1 MMFEN
6 DNNAKDT
13 PRYQPPTG
21 YAPNAAQT
29 PASRWP
35 EPAVGQGWGALPT
48 NGWDNSAPNNW
59 QQYAPSGYTPG
70 VPFAP
75 DPQAEAYK
83 RAAKRVQ
90 AKLDFYRHLASY
102 VIVNAALWIVA
113 FMTTW
118 GVSSWTAKFWPIWI
132 TVFWG
137 IGLASQAWQVFGPG
151 EHMKERM
158 IEEEMRKMQR

>member
-1 MMFEN
+1 MFEN
-6 DNNAKDT
+6 DNMKDT
-13 PRYQPPTG
+13 PRYQPPSG
-21 YAPNAAQT
+21 YIPDNRQNFG
-29 PASRWP
+29 SRWP
-35 EPAVGQGWGALPT
+35 EPAAGQGWGTPPVT
-48 NGWDNSAPNNW
+48 QPWDNPGSGAGAW
-59 QQYAPSGYTPG
+59 QQYAPPGYAPAA
-70 VPFAP
+70 PIP

-90 AKLDFYRHLASY
+90 AKIDFYRHLASY
-102 VIVNAALWIVA
+102 LIVNVALWTVA

-151 EHMKERM
+151 ENMKERM

>member
-1 MMFEN
+1 MFDN
-6 DNNAKDT
+6 DNLKDT

-21 YAPNAAQT
+21 YT
-29 PASRWP
+29 PTAGQSSASRWP
-35 EPAVGQGWGALPT
+35 EPAAGQGWGMPPV
-48 NGWDNSAPNNW
+48 NGWDTSAPGAW
-59 QQYAPSGYTPG
+59 QQYAPSAYAPL
-70 VPFAP
+70 AP

-83 RAAKRVQ
+83 RAARRVQ

-102 VIVNAALWIVA
+102 LIVNAALWIVA

-118 GVSSWTAKFWPIWI
+118 GASSWTAKFWPIWI
-132 TVFWG
+132 TIFWG